1 MQLFG
6 GPAQGRK
13 GGRTQLSLHPGLP
26 AAGLAAAT
34 ATLDSE
40 EAGVT
45 EEPQLQEE
53 EEEEEQASA
62 GAAPTL
68 ADTDNASRVGNTG
81 VTMLRCKGKVALQQL
96 VEALEADAAD
106 ANDDLLDYR
115 RLLLDNAVRRW
126 G

>member
-6 GPAQGRK
+6 RPALGRK
-13 GGRTQLSLHPGLP
+13 GTTAQLSLHPGLP
-26 AAGLAAAT
+26 AAGLAAAE
-34 ATLDSE
+34 AALDSD

-45 EEPQLQEE
+45 EEAQLQDEE
-53 EEEEEQASA
+53 VEQASA

-68 ADTDNASRVGNTG
+68 ADTDKASRVGTAG
-81 VTMLRCKGKVALQQL
+81 VTMPCCKGKVALQEL